1 MKSVEV
7 FVKYILCYAPD
18 FIKDG
23 VRYISRK
30 LEIRRATARQQRTF
44 VSKEQIHA
52 IIDKLEL
59 GCDVM
64 LHTSKMNIGTLEG
77 GTAYVAEELLRKIDI
92 ERHTLLVSALPYRGA
107 FADYLK
113 KNKVFDV
120 RTAPIA
126 MGAIN
131 RYIAAK
137 PHAVR
142 SLHPTHSVV
151 AIGPRADY
159 YVADH
164 QLDPTPFGVHS
175 PYYKLIQNRGKVVL
189 FGATLN
195 NLTCVCAV
203 EDMLGEVY
211 AGYLYSKRR
220 YNVKCI
226 DKDGAEY
233 DVSTVCHDPRKA
245 IHRSLL
251 FLHDRLVEEGIM
263 QVYPIGEA
271 EVAVIDI
278 RAFSIYYLHLLDSG
292 ISNRGSIIV
301 SEELHKKIKQVLNI
315 LIQ

>member
-1 MKSVEV
+1 MWNIKI
-7 FVKYILCYAPD
+7 FIKYVLCYAPN
-18 FIKDG
+18 FVKQSI
-23 VRYISRK
+23 RHISRQ
-30 LEIRRATARQQRTF
+30 LETRQAKARQQRTK

-59 GCDVM
+59 DCDVM
-64 LHTSKMNIGTLEG
+64 LHTSKINIGTLEG
-77 GTAYVAEELLRKIDI
+77 GTAYVAEELLRKINT
-92 ERHTLLVSALPYRGA
+92 EQHTVLVSALPYRGA

-113 KNKVFDV
+113 KNRVFDV

-131 RYIAAK
+131 RYLAAQ
-137 PHAVR
+137 PNAVR

-151 AIGPRADY
+151 AIGPRAEA
-159 YVADH
+159 YVAEH
-164 QLDPTPFGVHS
+164 HLDSTPFGLHS

-203 EDMLGEVY
+203 EDMLGKAY
-211 AGYLYSKRR
+211 ARYLYSDKS
-220 YNVKCI
+220 YTVQCVDNQGGVHNV
-226 DKDGAEY
+226 
-233 DVSTVCHDPRKA
+233 VTTCHDPRKA

-251 FLHDRLVEEGIM
+251 FLHDRLIQEGIM

-278 RAFSIYYLHLLDSG
+278 RAFAVYYLHLLDSG
-292 ISNRGSIIV
+292 ISNRGKIIV
-301 SEELHKKIKQVLNI
+301 SKELHQAITNALNVLG
-315 LIQ
+315 